1 MIDDNERYV
10 RLGRKRLVNVENLL
24 KADTYESLVDET
36 RQYIKRCIE
45 KSKPGSVIPGDFA
58 KDSSFEWLKM
68 IVSRWGYHDSNLVSM
83 KNISDMMDNSE
94 DMRVLVRKAREEQ
107 SEYIESNGIL
117 GFLYGVRFELA
128 KSIILDNSE
137 YFMKYCGYFHK
148 EFPDFPSFNHK
159 LENFED
165 FEHSLF
171 SRIVDYLAFTDGKGF
186 IFDDSDIMKD
196 PNNQVALR
204 GIAPR
209 VKTKKDAYK
218 VVTSLATVYMTRDTF
233 EYKSDFE
240 IASMLAVTSFNAKPI
255 KKFVN
260 KFYLL
265 CTKNIFERHYEE
277 ITGIFYQKM
286 GGDN

>member
-1 MIDDNERYV
+1 MMNSNERYI
-10 RLGRKRLVNVENLL
+10 RLGRKRLVNIENLL

-45 KSKPGSVIPGDFA
+45 KSKPGSVMPGDFA
-58 KDSSFEWLKM
+58 KDSSFEWLKT
-68 IVSRWGYHDSNLVSM
+68 IVTRWGYHDSNLVSM
-83 KNISDMMDNSE
+83 KNISDMMDNCE
-94 DMRVLVRKAREEQ
+94 DMRVLVRKAREEH

-148 EFPDFPSFNHK
+148 EFPDFPAFNHK

-171 SRIVDYLAFTDGKGF
+171 GRIVDYLAFTDGKGF

-209 VKTKKDAYK
+209 VKTKKEAYK
-218 VVTSLATVYMTRDTF
+218 VVTSLATVYMTRDDF

-240 IASMLAVTSFNAKPI
+240 IASMLAVASFNVKPI

-265 CTKNIFERHYEE
+265 CTKNIFERNYEE
-277 ITGIFYQKM
+277 ITGIFCQKM
-286 GGDN
+286 IKDN

>member
-1 MIDDNERYV
+1 MIDSNERYV
-10 RLGRKRLVNVENLL
+10 RLSKKRLVDIENLL

-45 KSKPGSVIPGDFA
+45 ESKPGSVMPGDFA
-58 KDSSFEWLKM
+58 KDSSFEWLKT
-68 IVSRWGYHDSNLVSM
+68 IVSRWGYHGSNLVSM

-94 DMRVLVRKAREEQ
+94 DMRVLVGKAREEQ

-128 KSIILDNSE
+128 KSVILDNSE

-148 EFPDFPSFNHK
+148 EFPDFPAFNHK

-171 SRIVDYLAFTDGKGF
+171 GRIVDYLAFTDGKGF

-209 VKTKKDAYK
+209 VKTKKEAYK
-218 VVTSLATVYMTRDTF
+218 VVTSLATVYMTRDDF

-240 IASMLAVTSFNAKPI
+240 IASMLAVASFNVKPI

-265 CTKNIFERHYEE
+265 CTKNIFERNYEE
-277 ITGIFYQKM
+277 IIGIFCRKM
-286 GGDN
+286 VEDN

>member
-1 MIDDNERYV
+1 MIDNNERYV
-10 RLGRKRLVNVENLL
+10 RLGRKRLVDIENLL

-36 RQYIKRCIE
+36 KQYIKRCIE
-45 KSKPGSVIPGDFA
+45 KSKPGSVMPGDFA
-58 KDSSFEWLKM
+58 KDSSFEWLKT
-68 IVSRWGYHDSNLVSM
+68 IVSRWGYHGSNLVSM

-94 DMRVLVRKAREEQ
+94 DMRVLVGKAREEQ

-148 EFPDFPSFNHK
+148 EFPDFPAFNHK

-171 SRIVDYLAFTDGKGF
+171 GRIVDYLAFTDGKGF

-196 PNNQVALR
+196 ANNQVALR
-204 GIAPR
+204 GVAPR

-218 VVTSLATVYMTRDTF
+218 VVTSLATAYMTRDTF

-277 ITGIFYQKM
+277 IIGIFCRKM
-286 GGDN
+286 VEGN